1 VKLAIAGRC
10 VTTLPTRGFIGRD
23 RAGRQRRAGLR
34 RQAARASGLSPPRR
48 AICRPRWR
56 RCCRS
61 FADNDLLADTLEIG
75 NGDGSSRR
83 VYRARRQGEV
93 AAAIFQTSARG
104 YSGDVLV
111 LIGVDRSGV
120 LLGARVIK
128 HAETPGLGDK
138 IDLAKSPWILSFNG
152 LSLATLPP
160 EKWAV
165 KKDGGVFDQMAGATI
180 TPRAVVKAVKEGL
193 DFFRRASRGNP
204 AGRQNTVKQLVR
216 RMKDGLWLQN
226 VVFAQMLALCPAM
239 AVTTSGTNGL
249 GMGLATTAV
258 LITSNVLVASIRSL
272 VSRRCASRSS
282 SC

>member
-1 VKLAIAGRC
+1 VKLAIAGLRDHLAC
-10 VTTLPTRGFIGRD
+10 QGVSLGVIALVASAALAFAVNGTRERIVAAEARDLQASLAQVLPER
-23 RAGRQRRAGLR
+23 
-34 RQAARASGLSPPRR
+34 
-48 AICRPRWR
+48 
-56 RCCRS
+56 

-83 VYRARRQGEV
+83 VYLARRQGEV

-111 LIGVDRSGV
+111 LVGIDRAGV
-120 LLGARVIK
+120 LLGARVLK

-152 LSLATLPP
+152 LSLATLPA

-193 DFFRRASRGNP
+193 DFFAAHRAEI
-204 AGRQNTVKQLVR
+204 
-216 RMKDGLWLQN
+216 LQGGKT
-226 VVFAQMLALCPAM
+226 P
-239 AVTTSGTNGL
+239 
-249 GMGLATTAV
+249 
-258 LITSNVLVASIRSL
+258 
-272 VSRRCASRSS
+272 
-282 SC
+282 